1 MYEKQKLER
10 KEERAKYREKVNNFT
25 IIDYLQLLLIYL
37 IILQYKL
44 EPTPEPS
51 DEDEDDEEEEEEDDD
66 LFGGGGK
73 GEGDPAASMIINRN
87 ILMYIMSISLEA
99 KALAEKQMKDAMAM
113 AQGKCNIS

>member
-1 MYEKQKLER
+1 ML
-10 KEERAKYREKVNNFT
+10 NF
-25 IIDYLQLLLIYL
+25 IIEY
-37 IILQYKL
+37 QYKL

-66 LFGGGGK
+66 MFGGGAK
-73 GEGDPAASMIINRN
+73 GDGDPAASKLLSMNFESII
-87 ILMYIMSISLEA
+87 IHPVEA